1 MILYICLLFI
11 PVTFIQERTS
21 LALLDYIS
29 SEQLKEHIG
38 EMKEIH
44 EFWTIQAARHRRELQ
59 NLEENIEQV
68 WSELFRTDRKEL
80 AEPKK

>member
-1 MILYICLLFI
+1 M
-11 PVTFIQERTS
+11 TFIQERTS

-29 SEQLKEHIG
+29 SEQLEEHIG

-44 EFWTIQAARHRRELQ
+44 EFWTIQAACHRRELQ

-68 WSELFRTDRKEL
+68 RSELFRTDQKEL
-80 AEPKK
+80 AELKK